1 MIFFMTRR
9 KLEEYVNDC
18 CEKIVSQYRIDV
30 IAEYFD
36 KVNRDVAT
44 AKREIS
50 QVSQAFQTLSSN
62 DRALEEKIIK
72 LQSVNLNCQEV
83 DTEIRKV
90 VGELKDDIAK
100 EIKNN
105 ILSQI
110 PAPDIDV
117 NEIKKIVDE
126 TIRSSLAQSIGNT
139 NVEEIKQSLKSELG
153 VYVNQSVSSY
163 FNGINNELNKQSKEI
178 QQLKAAL
185 SQESSHNLTLSSK
198 IEKQDESIQSLTSTV
213 SIMKAE
219 LDKLNEI
226 IRRLELEKLT
236 YVVFGAGLCDN
247 GKIIHNFIQQSKK
260 LRTEISVKF
269 DDEEGIDICLKLIDK
284 CIAKMEALYVKNE
297 ENALDSDKLANESAK
312 IFNQTVIKAMSQNK
326 LKDILDRYMQAC
338 KIRKLDWHI
347 GKKMTDND
355 YEYLEEPILYE
366 DVSDERLN
374 NTIRDIKQDTYLID
388 YVEDEKKY
396 EAIIP
401 GIYCIGRYK
410 N

>member
-30 IAEYFD
+30 IAESFD

-44 AKREIS
+44 AKREIG

-72 LQSVNLNCQEV
+72 LQSVNLNRQEV
-83 DTEIRKV
+83 DTGIRKV

-126 TIRSSLAQSIGNT
+126 TIRSSLAQSTGNI
-139 NVEEIKQSLKSELG
+139 NIEEIKQSLKSELG

-163 FNGINNELNKQSKEI
+163 FNGINSELNRQSKEI

-213 SIMKAE
+213 SMMKAE
-219 LDKLNEI
+219 LDKLNEM
-226 IRRLELEKLT
+226 IRQLSHDVSQ
-236 YVVFGAGLCDN
+236 VVFGADLCDN

-269 DDEEGIDICLKLIDK
+269 DGDEEIDICLKLIDK
-284 CIAKMEALYVKNE
+284 CIAKMEVLYVKNE
-297 ENALDSDKLANESAK
+297 ENALDSDKLANECAK
-312 IFNQTVIKAMSQNK
+312 IFKQTVIKAMSQNK

-388 YVEDEKKY
+388 YVEDEEKY